1 MWSRYG
7 HPSPGGKVDTAT
19 PETGPIEL
27 EMGYRA
33 DEFGNV
39 LTGAFTGEKSDYR
52 CQSVSTRH
60 WRITQP
66 GTSLL
71 IEIVVSEKPPRKL
84 GLFVLPV
91 LQVQFQLLDTAAD
104 LEVKFFERFHKYFHK
119 GGG

>member
-7 HPSPGGKVDTAT
+7 HPSPGAKVHTAT
-19 PETGPIEL
+19 PETGPIEF

-39 LTGAFTGEKSDYR
+39 LTGAFNGNKSDYR
-52 CQSVSTRH
+52 CQLVSSCH

-71 IEIVVSEKPPRKL
+71 IEIVVSEKPPRRL

-91 LQVQFQLLDTAAD
+91 LQVQFQLLDTAAN
-104 LEVKFFERFHKYFHK
+104 LEEKFFERFHKYFHK

>member
-1 MWSRYG
+1 M
-7 HPSPGGKVDTAT
+7 PTAAPEPGIV
-19 PETGPIEL
+19 EY

-39 LTGAFTGEKSDYR
+39 LTGAFTGNKSDYR
-52 CQSVSTRH
+52 CQLVSSCH
-60 WRITQP
+60 WRVTQP

-71 IEIVVSEKPPRKL
+71 IDIVVCEKPPGRL

-91 LQVQFQLLDTAAD
+91 LQVQFQLLDTTAD
-104 LEVKFFERFHKYFHK
+104 LEAKFFERFHKYFHK